1 MVQSIIG
8 SHFSGPSYIRDDS
21 QTKVASEKESEELM
35 GKRQAKATEILKW
48 KGKFVTPEEMRRAIT
63 DPWVLRGVSSSFMTV
78 INFM

>member
-1 MVQSIIG
+1 
-8 SHFSGPSYIRDDS
+8 
-21 QTKVASEKESEELM
+21 M